1 MNLTLTPEQQLIRD
15 TARDFALAELEPHA
29 QEWDEEHVFPRD
41 VFNKMARLGFAGM
54 TVPEQYGGAEAD
66 YLSYILMLEEINRVV
81 PALAT
86 VLSVHNS
93 LVNGALLKYGTEEQ
107 KERYLSKL
115 ASGEW
120 LGAYAL
126 SEAHAGSNPA
136 AMRASAVRRGDV
148 YVING
153 TKTWITSGASCD
165 LAILFAVTG
174 STDKPSRNISAFL
187 CPKGV
192 PGLSVSKPEN
202 KMGIRASETN
212 QLIFED
218 AELPAENLLGQEG
231 EGFKIAMSLLDGGR
245 IGIAAQGVGIAQR
258 AFDEATS
265 YSIQREQ
272 FGVPISDHQAIQ
284 FMLADM
290 ATGLSAARLLL
301 YRAATMY
308 QAGKRVSKEASMAK
322 LFASE
327 LAMKSAWS
335 AVQIHG
341 GYGYVK
347 EYPVERFFRDAKI
360 TEIYEGTSQIQR
372 VVIAASLLK
381 ERNRE
386 SGIGNH

>member
-1 MNLTLTPEQQLIRD
+1 MNLELSSEQQLIRD
-15 TARDFALAELEPHA
+15 TARDFATRELEPHA
-29 QEWDEEHVFPRD
+29 SEWDEEHIFPRD
-41 VFNKMARLGFAGM
+41 VFNKMAELGFAGM
-54 TVPEQYGGAEAD
+54 TVPEEYGGVGAD
-66 YLSYILMLEEINRVV
+66 TLTYILMLEELNRVV
-81 PALAT
+81 PALGT

-93 LVNGALLKYGTEEQ
+93 LACGALIHYGTEAQ
-107 KERYLSKL
+107 KARYLPLL

-136 AMRASAVRRGDV
+136 AMRATAVRRGDV
-148 YVING
+148 YVVNG
-153 TKTWITSGASCD
+153 TKTWITSGASGD
-165 LAILFAVTG
+165 MSVLFAVTG
-174 STDKPSRNISAFL
+174 NSDKPSRNISAFI
-187 CPKGV
+187 CPRDT
-192 PGLSVSKPEN
+192 PGLQIGKLEN
-202 KMGIRASETN
+202 KMGIRASETT

-218 AELPAENLLGQEG
+218 AEIPAENLLGEEG
-231 EGFKIAMSLLDGGR
+231 QGFKIAMSLLDGGR

-258 AFDEATS
+258 AFEEATN
-265 YSIQREQ
+265 YSLEREQ
-272 FGVPISDHQAIQ
+272 FGGPIADQQAIQ

-301 YRAATMY
+301 YRAATMRDKG
-308 QAGKRVSKEASMAK
+308 QKVSKEASMAK

-327 LAMKSAWS
+327 LAMKSAWA

-372 VVIAASLLK
+372 IVIASNVLK
-381 ERNRE
+381 
-386 SGIGNH
+386 G

>member
-1 MNLTLTPEQQLIRD
+1 MNLELSPEQQLIKK
-15 TARDFALAELEPHA
+15 TAREFALAELEPHA
-29 QEWDEEHVFPRD
+29 MEWDEEHIFPRD
-41 VFNKMARLGFAGM
+41 MFNKMGGLGFAGM
-54 TVPEQYGGAEAD
+54 TVPEEYGGVGAD
-66 YLSYILMLEEINRVV
+66 YVSYIVMLEEINRVV
-81 PALAT
+81 PALGT
-86 VLSVHNS
+86 VISVHNS

-107 KERYLSKL
+107 KARYLPKL

-136 AMRASAVRRGDV
+136 AMRATAKRNGDV

-153 TKTWITSGASCD
+153 TKTWITSGGSCEV
-165 LAILFAVTG
+165 AILFAVTG
-174 STDKPSRNISAFL
+174 NSDKPSRNISAFV
-187 CPKGV
+187 CPKDI

-212 QLIFED
+212 QLVFED
-218 AELPAENLLGQEG
+218 AQLPAENLLGGEG

-245 IGIAAQGVGIAQR
+245 IGIASQGVGIAQR
-258 AFDEATS
+258 ALDEATQ
-265 YSIQREQ
+265 YSLHREQ
-272 FGVPISDHQAIQ
+272 FGGPIADQQAIQ
-284 FMLADM
+284 LMLADM
-290 ATGLSAARLLL
+290 ATGLNAARLLL

-322 LFASE
+322 LFATE
-327 LAMKSAWS
+327 LAMRSAWS

-372 VVIAASLLK
+372 IVIASNVLK
-381 ERNRE
+381 
-386 SGIGNH
+386 G

>member
-1 MNLTLTPEQQLIRD
+1 
-15 TARDFALAELEPHA
+15 
-29 QEWDEEHVFPRD
+29 
-41 VFNKMARLGFAGM
+41 
-54 TVPEQYGGAEAD
+54 
-66 YLSYILMLEEINRVV
+66 MLEEINRVV

-93 LVNGALLKYGTEEQ
+93 LVNGAILKFGTDEQ
-107 KERYLSKL
+107 MSRYLPLL

-126 SEAHAGSNPA
+126 SEAHAGSDPA
-136 AMRASAVRRGDV
+136 AMRTSANRRGDV

-165 LAILFAVTG
+165 VAILFAVTG
-174 STDKPSRNISAFL
+174 NSEKASRNLSAFI
-187 CPKGV
+187 CPKDI
-192 PGLSVSKPEN
+192 PGLSVGKPEN

-218 AELPAENLLGQEG
+218 AEIPAENLLGQEG
-231 EGFKIAMSLLDGGR
+231 QGFKIAMSLLDGGR

-258 AFDEATS
+258 AFEEATN
-265 YSIQREQ
+265 YSLQREQ
-272 FGVPISDHQAIQ
+272 FGGPIADQQAIQ
-284 FMLADM
+284 FMIADM
-290 ATGLSAARLLL
+290 ATGLSAARLML
-301 YRAATMY
+301 YRAATLFA
-308 QAGKRVSKEASMAK
+308 QGKRVSKEASMAK

-327 LAMKSAWS
+327 LAMKSAWA

-372 VVIAASLLK
+372 IVIASNLLK
-381 ERNRE
+381 ESRA
-386 SGIGNH
+386 